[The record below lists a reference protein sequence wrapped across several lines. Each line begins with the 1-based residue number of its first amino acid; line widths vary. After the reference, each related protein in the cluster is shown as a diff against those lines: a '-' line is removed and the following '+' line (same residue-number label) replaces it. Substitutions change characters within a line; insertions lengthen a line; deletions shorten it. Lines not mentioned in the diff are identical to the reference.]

1 MLTMTKIKK
10 YKLFINPIEEEKWIN
25 DQLVKGYKLIK
36 LSIPGIYTFI
46 ESDIDYVLRI
56 DCQTIYSLKKY
67 NEYIALYEDFGWEQV
82 GGKRYGS
89 NNKYWMKKKS
99 DNDLLFSDTETKL
112 EYYRKNRNITTSI
125 LVMLLIYLFAFG
137 EMNISLGNILIFFI
151 LCSLLVLYSDV
162 YISIKKI
169 ENKLSISGGTYI
181 MTKNLGLS
189 FLKTVGFVIVG
200 FVILWIFDTLNINTN
215 DSGVL
220 NGFSNISWI
229 QIFSNS
235 IFNGMFTLILLIAV
249 AMFVVSIVRG
259 LKSE

>member
-1 MLTMTKIKK
+1 
-10 YKLFINPIEEEKWIN
+10 
-25 DQLVKGYKLIK
+25 
-36 LSIPGIYTFI
+36 
-46 ESDIDYVLRI
+46 
-56 DCQTIYSLKKY
+56 
-67 NEYIALYEDFGWEQV
+67 
-82 GGKRYGS
+82 
-89 NNKYWMKKKS
+89 
-99 DNDLLFSDTETKL
+99 
-112 EYYRKNRNITTSI
+112 
-125 LVMLLIYLFAFG
+125 
-137 EMNISLGNILIFFI
+137 
-151 LCSLLVLYSDV
+151 
-162 YISIKKI
+162 
-169 ENKLSISGGTYI
+169 